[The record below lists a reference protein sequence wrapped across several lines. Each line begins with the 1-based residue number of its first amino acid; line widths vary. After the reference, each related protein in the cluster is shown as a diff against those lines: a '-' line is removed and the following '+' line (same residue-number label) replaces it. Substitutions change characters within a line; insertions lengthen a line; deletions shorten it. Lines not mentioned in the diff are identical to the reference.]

1 MILCTKPYNLIA
13 PTSKNNN
20 FSSDYHYSSSSKYQ
34 PYGVPATNPPPPYT
48 PTAEYTKEDLDP
60 PPAVV
65 AAETP
70 DF

>member
-1 MILCTKPYNLIA
+1 MI
-13 PTSKNNN
+13 
-20 FSSDYHYSSSSKYQ
+20 SDYHYSSSSKYQ

-48 PTAEYTKEDLDP
+48 PTAEYTKDDLAEP

-70 DF
+70 DY